1 VIERLGIANADEVQQ
16 LLERCSDYYELCEDR
31 PTPADAARTELSF
44 VAPGRSIDD
53 LFVFGIR
60 DDARKLIGINS
71 MIRNWPRAPEEWWLS
86 SQAIDPAHRNTGRGT
101 SFYREVEA
109 FVIAAGGR
117 VIQAGVIERNAGA
130 ERLWR
135 RIGFREIER
144 QDYTAAS
151 GWKTRVIIM
160 RRDVSPDAPSIT
172 ITAVQ

>member
-1 VIERLGIANADEVQQ
+1 MIERLGIANADELQQ

-31 PTPADAARTELSF
+31 PTPPDAARTELSF

-60 DDARKLIGINS
+60 DHEGRLIGINS
-71 MIRNWPRAPEEWWLS
+71 MIRNWPRAPEEWWFS
-86 SQAIDPAHRNTGRGT
+86 FQAIDPAHRKTGVGT

-109 FVIAAGGR
+109 FVIAEGGR
-117 VIQAGVIERNAGA
+117 VVQTAVIERNAGA

-135 RIGFREIER
+135 RIGFREVER
-144 QDYTAAS
+144 QDYTAPS
-151 GWKTRVIIM
+151 GWKTRVIMM

-172 ITAVQ
+172 IPPVQ